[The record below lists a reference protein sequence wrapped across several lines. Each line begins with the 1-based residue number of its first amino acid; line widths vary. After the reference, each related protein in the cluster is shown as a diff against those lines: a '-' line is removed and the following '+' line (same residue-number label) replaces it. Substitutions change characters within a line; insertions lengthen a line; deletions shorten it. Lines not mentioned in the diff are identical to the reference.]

1 MTKREAAIVSAYTGC
16 LIGEFS
22 DFQAYVEEIMGRPI
36 FTHELP
42 MITDELKEAS
52 KKDFISIKIEEEPP
66 KWLYH
71 TPFEEYSWVDFD
83 AVEKALGFQL
93 FSWQKEYIDLG
104 CGYADRRTGRTTAQI
119 LHHLLNIDEKPIDFS
134 MPPLTR
140 REAIAKQNYR
150 DIWEKLRDAGIP
162 TRAVFWNKEDKEF
175 YKKGLNKFDPYKYA
189 REAFTKYEAD
199 NHKHN
204 HTCSDC
210 SQFRYDRVNG
220 IYYCSRR
227 AFGNIYQAEEMFACD
242 DFEKGEQNDN

>member
-1 MTKREAAIVSAYTGC
+1 MSIMIPNMNLPKGCGDCPFSKGINFKEMRCLAESSLYISDGGEYKRDSKC
-16 LIGEFS
+16 
-22 DFQAYVEEIMGRPI
+22 P
-36 FTHELP
+36 
-42 MITDELKEAS
+42 LKECNNA
-52 KKDFISIKIEEEPP
+52 EPP

-150 DIWEKLRDAGIP
+150 DIWERLRDAGIEMRP
-162 TRAVFWNKEDKEF
+162 VFWSKEDK
-175 YKKGLNKFDPYKYA
+175 NKYEMKHGPYKW
-189 REAFTKYEAD
+189 
-199 NHKHN
+199 
-204 HTCSDC
+204 
-210 SQFRYDRVNG
+210 RYDNN
-220 IYYCSRR
+220 
-227 AFGNIYQAEEMFACD
+227 FF
-242 DFEKGEQNDN
+242 DNF